1 MDQTIPRLLD
11 AVYRFCIWG
20 AGVAIVAMSLIVP
33 WGVFARYVLGSGS
46 NWPEPIAIMLMV
58 IFTFLGTAASYRAGA
73 HIAVAML
80 TDRLTPGLRK
90 GADVLA
96 NLIMVVVCGFVV
108 IWGTKLV
115 MGTWGQSLDSLPW
128 MPVGATYAPLPIGSF
143 ITLLFVI
150 ERMVFGPQWQRPIV
164 SFGDAAADFEAEVR

>member
-1 MDQTIPRLLD
+1 MAHTIPRLLD

-33 WGVFARYVLGSGS
+33 WGVFSRYVLGTGS

-80 TDRLTPGLRK
+80 TDRLPPPLRK
-90 GADVLA
+90 LARIASDLVMVAVCLFVLVWGA
-96 NLIMVVVCGFVV
+96 
-108 IWGTKLV
+108 KLS
-115 MGTWGQSLDSLPW
+115 MGTWNQSLDSLPW
-128 MPVGATYAPLPIGSF
+128 MPVGLTYAPLPIGSF
-143 ITLLFVI
+143 FTLLFVL
-150 ERMVFGPQWQRPIV
+150 ERMAFGSQAERPLV
-164 SFGDAAADFEAEVR
+164 SFGDAAANFESEAR